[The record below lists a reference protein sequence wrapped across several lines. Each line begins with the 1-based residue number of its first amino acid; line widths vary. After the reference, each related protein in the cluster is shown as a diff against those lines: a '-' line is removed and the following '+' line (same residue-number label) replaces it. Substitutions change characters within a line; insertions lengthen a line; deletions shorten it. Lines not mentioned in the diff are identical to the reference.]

1 MLKWVITMAMEVATE
16 SEEGYEPDSDTPTA
30 AASRLLDTLATQ
42 IPNKIVFGLL
52 TEKISEYRAH
62 ADGTR
67 RKAGVIAIGAISEG
81 CAEPMKKRLHEVV

>member
-1 MLKWVITMAMEVATE
+1 
-16 SEEGYEPDSDTPTA
+16 
-30 AASRLLDTLATQ
+30 
-42 IPNKIVFGLL
+42 VFGLL